1 MDYQTLVDIG
11 LHSSGGPLKLIL
23 RGALEDMD
31 GHKAGVVTVVY
42 ATMNREKAERRLS
55 ELTAAAEPGQ
65 SYMVYGVPLDTDLT
79 TLQYYPSV
87 AVTRADLE

>member
-23 RGALEDMD
+23 RGALEEVD
-31 GHKAGVVTVVY
+31 GSKAGVVTVVY
-42 ATMNREKAERRLS
+42 ATMDREKARQRLD
-55 ELTAAAEPGQ
+55 ELKAAAAPGQ

-79 TLQYYPSV
+79 TLPYYPSV
-87 AVTRADLE
+87 AVTRADLR